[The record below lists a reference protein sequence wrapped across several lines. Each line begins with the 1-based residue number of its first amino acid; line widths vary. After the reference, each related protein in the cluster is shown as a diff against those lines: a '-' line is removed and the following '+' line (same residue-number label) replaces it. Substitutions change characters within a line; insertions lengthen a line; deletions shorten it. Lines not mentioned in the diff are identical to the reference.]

1 MTLQSDVSCRGLTK
15 HFAGQTVV
23 DAIDLE
29 VKQGEFFSLLGPSG
43 CGKTTTLRMIAGFE
57 VPTSGSIALRG
68 KDVTRVPAHRRA
80 TNMVF
85 QQGALFPHLTVFEN
99 VAFGLEAEGVRGAEL
114 RRRVSEKIEI
124 VNLGGFEER
133 KPAQLSG
140 GQAQRVAIARA
151 LAKEPAV
158 LLLDEPLSALD
169 LKLQVHMRRE
179 LKALHARLG
188 TTFICVTHNQVEA
201 LEMSDR
207 IAVMNDGKIEQ
218 IGGGTEIY
226 SKPRTRFVASFIGE
240 TNFLPGEII
249 EVAGA
254 YRTVAVAGG
263 SIVAQSDV
271 GAVGDSVMISVRP
284 ESISLDS
291 YTDAD
296 AHRLSATVVEM
307 RYLGSIV
314 RYEVITPAGAVL
326 AVDAQPSAEFY
337 RPGEHVTLRWL
348 PDSAAI
354 FPGEAESARAEEE
367 LDA

>member
-1 MTLQSDVSCRGLTK
+1 VTPQSDVSCRGLTK
-15 HFAGQTVV
+15 RFAGQTVV

-99 VAFGLEAEGVRGAEL
+99 IAFGLEAEGVRGAEL

-124 VNLGGFEER
+124 VNLGGFEDR
-133 KPAQLSG
+133 KPVQLSG

-207 IAVMNDGKIEQ
+207 IAVMNEGRIEQ
-218 IGGGTEIY
+218 IGGGSEIY
-226 SKPRTRFVASFIGE
+226 GTPQTRFVASFIGE
-240 TNFLPGEII
+240 TNFLEGEI
-249 EVAGA
+249 VQAAGSR
-254 YRTVAVAGG
+254 RTVAVAGG
-263 SIVAQSDV
+263 SVALESTV

-284 ESISLDS
+284 ESISLGS

-296 AHRLSATVVEM
+296 AARLSATVVET

-314 RYEVITPAGAVL
+314 RYEVMTPTGTVL
-326 AVDAQPSAEFY
+326 AIDAQPSTDFY
-337 RPGEHVTLRWL
+337 RPGEQVTLHWL
-348 PDSAAI
+348 PDSATI
-354 FPGEAESARAEEE
+354 FPAETEPARAEGD